1 MFYAG
6 DSFLRLHLP
15 PNLRILGVD
24 GAIIRGIASEVVAG
38 NQLSVLKL
46 FPKLDTF
53 IEVGGGSRDDIIII
67 NGHVHNDASSSIKMT
82 FSPLFSGLELPFF
95 SHLQCLSLTGGHF
108 VADQSIG
115 NFVSLC
121 PTVRTLHVCG
131 FDRSFTMRGI
141 LYSQ

>member
-1 MFYAG
+1 
-6 DSFLRLHLP
+6 LHLP

-24 GAIIRGIASEVVAG
+24 GAIVRGIASEVVAG

-46 FPKLDTF
+46 FPKLETY
-53 IEVGGGSRDDIIII
+53 IEVGGGSRDDIVII
-67 NGHVHNDASSSIKMT
+67 NGNVHNDASSSIKMT

-95 SHLQCLSLTGGHF
+95 SHLHCLSLTGGHF

-115 NFVSLC
+115 HFVSLC

-141 LYSQ
+141 L